1 VTKKPAKGKPRLQVF
16 VVSSGG
22 AIADW
27 SVSSAS
33 NAETPSTTFFG
44 RSTFKVHP
52 TVVSTKERGEEAIF
66 MQALNRRLAGY
77 AVVEDEQEPT
87 AAQQETAASE
97 VSSGS

>member
-1 VTKKPAKGKPRLQVF
+1 MTKKPAKGKPRLQVF

-22 AIADW
+22 AITDW

-33 NAETPSTTFFG
+33 NAETPSMTFFG
-44 RSTFKVHP
+44 RPAFKVHP
-52 TVVSTKERGEEAIF
+52 TVVSTKQRGEQASF

-77 AVVEDEQEPT
+77 SVVEEEQEPT
-87 AAQQETAASE
+87 DTQQEKAASE